1 MSLNIINYP
10 LKKNRCYQQN
20 VKREPIGIQIHSI
33 GCAQG
38 TGKAVADSFNSN
50 TRGAFVT
57 YVCDADVTGRV
68 YKCGPEDIYTWADAG
83 YGNRNL
89 ITIEIA
95 ESDYMKYKPNSAEY
109 TITDSAKFEA
119 DILRGYD
126 TAVLLCAEICK
137 RRNWDP
143 YKKLDHGLYLISSHD
158 EGRIAGVSSRHVDP
172 THIWSKFGLSM
183 STFRRAVKASI
194 DGLVPSIQMDD
205 AIKYRVRKTW
215 TDAASQTGAFEKLEL
230 AKKEADRHPGY
241 SVYDEEGKAV
251 YTSVWYNVGIPSSK
265 KAFIEAVAEAAK
277 KLYST
282 TKILPS
288 VVIGQC
294 CLETGY
300 GLGSDSTALVK
311 VNNLLGMKKDLINN
325 TWKEFSV
332 WNGKSIKKL
341 TPEEVN
347 GKVIKKYD
355 YFRVYDN
362 YEQCITDYEMFLLNV
377 KNNAGYKY
385 RSVAGKTDPNEVI
398 AIISKGGYATD
409 SKYISKVMKVINEND
424 LTKYDKEVIP
434 TATTPTKIK
443 DKYVVRRKLAEKKY
457 ELGRYSNL
465 KEAKKIANLNWGYR
479 VYDLETRKAVYI
491 PKITIKQMFIAKMIQ
506 FDLYVRDDNAAGKQW
521 CYFNSKPSK
530 GSFWETRRAN
540 MRWTNCCGAVQ
551 LALYAAGVP
560 KKALCWYFGK
570 NKIVWLNDHAKKDF
584 LEYFD
589 IIKLR
594 EKTLKEYID
603 DGTVQP
609 GDILGYVGFSHTNA
623 YLMPGFT
630 FDGGHL
636 WCEGKGEGAKYTKWV
651 GPLAYGNRKPA
662 YAFRLKK

>member
-57 YVCDADVTGRV
+57 YVCDADVAGRV

-95 ESDYMKYKPNSAEY
+95 ESDFMKYKPNSAEY
-109 TITDSAKFEA
+109 TITDTAKFGT

-158 EGRIAGVSSRHVDP
+158 EGRIAGVSSSHVDP
-172 THIWSKFGLSM
+172 THIWSRFGLSM
-183 STFRRAVKASI
+183 DTFRKAVK
-194 DGLVPSIQMDD
+194 D
-205 AIKYRVRKTW
+205 AIGTENGGKKVSGSKLP
-215 TDAASQTGAFEKLEL
+215 QTKEEFIKKVGRIAVKLF
-230 AKKEADRHPGY
+230 PQ
-241 SVYDEEGKAV
+241 
-251 YTSVWYNVGIPSSK
+251 
-265 KAFIEAVAEAAK
+265 
-277 KLYST
+277 

-294 CLETGY
+294 CVETGY
-300 GLGSDSTALVK
+300 GLGPDAQDSVK
-311 VNNLLGMKKDLINN
+311 NRNILGMKADLINN
-325 TWKEFSV
+325 TWKNYTV
-332 WNGKSIKKL
+332 WDGRTFKKKTWEEYNRKPVEIYADFRKYKSF
-341 TPEEVN
+341 EN
-347 GKVIKKYD
+347 
-355 YFRVYDN
+355 
-362 YEQCITDYEMFLLNV
+362 CITDYEMFLLNV
-377 KNNAGYKY
+377 KNDSGYKY
-385 RSVAGKTDPNEVI
+385 RKVAGMIDPKEVI
-398 AIISKGGYATD
+398 TVISKGGYATD
-409 SKYISKVMKVINEND
+409 SRYISKVMDAINANH
-424 LTKYDKEVIP
+424 LTDFDKEAMKAVEKSK
-434 TATTPTKIK
+434 ASQ
-443 DKYVVRRKLAEKKY
+443 KYAVRRKLAEKKY

-491 PKITIKQMFIAKMIQ
+491 PKISIRQMFIAKMIQ

-521 CYFNSKPSK
+521 CYFNGKPSK

-551 LALYAAGVP
+551 LALYTAGVP

>member
-10 LKKNRCYQQN
+10 LKKNRCFQQN

-57 YVCDADVTGRV
+57 YVCDADVAGRV

-109 TITDSAKFEA
+109 TITDTAKFGT

-158 EGRIAGVSSRHVDP
+158 EGRIAGVSSSHVDP
-172 THIWSKFGLSM
+172 THIWSRFGLSM
-183 STFRRAVKASI
+183 DTFRKAVK
-194 DGLVPSIQMDD
+194 D
-205 AIKYRVRKTW
+205 AIGTENGGKKVSGSKLP
-215 TDAASQTGAFEKLEL
+215 QTKEEFIKKVGRIAVKLF
-230 AKKEADRHPGY
+230 PQ
-241 SVYDEEGKAV
+241 
-251 YTSVWYNVGIPSSK
+251 
-265 KAFIEAVAEAAK
+265 
-277 KLYST
+277 

-294 CLETGY
+294 CVETGY
-300 GLGSDSTALVK
+300 GLGPDAQDSVK
-311 VNNLLGMKKDLINN
+311 NRNILGMKADLINN
-325 TWKEFSV
+325 TWKNYTV
-332 WNGKSIKKL
+332 WDGRTFKKKTWEEYNRKPVEIYADFRKYKSF
-341 TPEEVN
+341 EN
-347 GKVIKKYD
+347 
-355 YFRVYDN
+355 
-362 YEQCITDYEMFLLNV
+362 CITDYEMFLLNV
-377 KNNAGYKY
+377 KNDSGYKY
-385 RSVAGKTDPNEVI
+385 RKVAGMIDPKEVI
-398 AIISKGGYATD
+398 TVISKGGYATD
-409 SKYISKVMKVINEND
+409 SRYISKVMAAINANH
-424 LTKYDKEVIP
+424 LTDFDKEAMKAAEKP
-434 TATTPTKIK
+434 KASQ
-443 DKYVVRRKLAEKKY
+443 KYAVRRKLAEKKY

-491 PKITIKQMFIAKMIQ
+491 PKISIKQMFIAKMIQ